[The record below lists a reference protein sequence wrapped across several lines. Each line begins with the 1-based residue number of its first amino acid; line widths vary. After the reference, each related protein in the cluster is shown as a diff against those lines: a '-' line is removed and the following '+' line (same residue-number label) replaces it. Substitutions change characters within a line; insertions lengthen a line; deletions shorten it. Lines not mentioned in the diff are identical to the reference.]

1 MCRSTSLRCSCCWC
15 ARARTALVRSHNVP
29 SRSKRIALGVTPAIF
44 PVLTQGVVW
53 QGNERGFARAMHDIV
68 GPMTTHDVGPLDL
81 TKDARACAQML
92 VTTEPWITLQL
103 TFDRAVARLKDAR
116 YEIYAVRDDAGVAA
130 FVVLDMHGLLSG
142 YIQTVCVRSD
152 RRGEGLGTALIR
164 WAEDRIFRDSPNVF
178 ICVSSF
184 NP

>member
-1 MCRSTSLRCSCCWC
+1 
-15 ARARTALVRSHNVP
+15 
-29 SRSKRIALGVTPAIF
+29 
-44 PVLTQGVVW
+44 
-53 QGNERGFARAMHDIV
+53 
-68 GPMTTHDVGPLDL
+68 MTTHDVDPLDL
-81 TKDARACAQML
+81 TKDAGACAQML

-103 TFDRAVARLKDAR
+103 TFDRAVARLRDAR

-152 RRGEGLGTALIR
+152 RRGQGLGTALIR
-164 WAEDRIFRDSPNVF
+164 WAEDRIYRDSPNVF

-184 NP
+184 NPRARLLYERLGFEQIGVLRAFGVAEHDELLLRKTRSSWAEFNSRTRSRRESQWTADDR